1 MSMNDMLADMLK
13 KAIPQEVMEL
23 LSKEQIEAL
32 GEKIN
37 AFVIDVRQSFQTI
50 IERQADDHTA
60 IMNELGALREEI
72 LNATGTGNNGSP
84 SDCGGSRSRKRSE
97 PADKQ

>member
-1 MSMNDMLADMLK
+1 MSMNDMLADMLR
-13 KAIPQEVMEL
+13 KAIPAEVMEL

-50 IERQADDHTA
+50 IERQADDHTV

-72 LNATGTGNNGSP
+72 LNHVGSNGSAGNGGR
-84 SDCGGSRSRKRSE
+84 GGSRKREQST
-97 PADKQ
+97 DRQ